1 MMDQKQLLPA
11 LVVMMLLV
19 LVSGAAAGSE
29 PRVADAGTQF
39 HRLYVAGNGNDD
51 DDGKDSASEE
61 KSFENDRSEL
71 QEDLEGNNQAAG
83 STSRT
88 LNQPTVAQVTAAI
101 NKLKTVTEAG
111 DEVTISFIGH
121 GGTVT
126 DTSEAG
132 ENGFDEVIRLSDGQ
146 YIYDDDWP
154 GLLSG
159 FPVSVTIV
167 LIMDSCYG
175 GGMTGGADDLIEDE
189 HIAVIGMDQCVPM
202 DPPNILRGTVTTPSE
217 DVADGTER
225 DDEEDE
231 AEADGDGDGIVTADE
246 MKKHL
251 EDEGWPV
258 GAPSA
263 GGNKSKGGK
272 DKCADCVM
280 PSIELE
286 VEYTLG
292 PGLFGVHGEGF
303 EPGSPLNLTVFIDES
318 TELPAG
324 SGMVGPDG
332 TFEAMADVPQPGV
345 LVWAQDAAGHHDW
358 AFLGPCMVYV
368 PLTARGC
375 AVGGAVPGN

>member
-1 MMDQKQLLPA
+1 MTRRRVVSMLVTA
-11 LVVMMLLV
+11 LFLV
-19 LVSGAAAGSE
+19 TVAGAAAGSE
-29 PRVADAGTQF
+29 PRVADSGTEF
-39 HRLYVAGNGNDD
+39 HRLYIAGNGNDN
-51 DDGKDSASEE
+51 DDGKDSESEE
-61 KSFENDRSEL
+61 SSFEDDRSEL
-71 QEDLEGNNQAAG
+71 QEDLEGNNQSAG

-88 LNQPTVAQVTAAI
+88 LNQPTVAQVTSAI
-101 NKLKTVTEAG
+101 NKLKNDTRAG

-126 DTSEAG
+126 DTAEAG
-132 ENGFDEVIRLSDGQ
+132 DNGFDEFIRLSDGQ
-146 YIYDDDWP
+146 YVYDDDWP

-175 GGMTGGADDLIEDE
+175 GGMTGGADDLVEDD

-202 DPPNILRGTVTTPSE
+202 DPPNILRGLVTTPSE

-258 GAPSA
+258 GAPSG
-263 GGNKSKGGK
+263 GGNESKGGK

-286 VEYTLG
+286 VAYTLA
-292 PGLFGVHGEGF
+292 PGLYGVHGEGF
-303 EPGSPLNLTVFIDES
+303 EPGSPLSLTVFIDES

-332 TFEAMADVPQPGV
+332 SFEAMADVPQPGV
-345 LVWAQDAAGHHDW
+345 LVWAQDAAGYHDW
-358 AFLGPCMVYV
+358 AFLGPCQVYL
-368 PLTARGC
+368 PLTTRGC
-375 AVGGAVPGN
+375 ALGGSVPGD